1 MKQIAGVDGA
11 FEQQTIMNKF
21 LMQCLVAFQF
31 NVLMLHTQKP
41 W

>member
-21 LMQCLVAFQF
+21 LMQSGGFSI
-31 NVLMLHTQKP
+31 
-41 W
+41 